1 MSDAT
6 LHGAAADATSA
17 MDAMYRY
24 QRHIYD
30 LTRKFYLL
38 GRDGL
43 IEKLD
48 ARPGTRV
55 LEIGCGTGRNLITA
69 AEAYPQARFFGVDVS
84 HEMLASAEK
93 SIAKAGLCE
102 RVQVA
107 HADATNFDPAGL
119 IGVSK
124 FDRVFISYT
133 LSMIP
138 AWEGVLDSALS
149 LLANGGQ
156 LHIVDFGGQERLP
169 AWFRGLLR
177 RWLAAFHV
185 TPRDD
190 MEARLRERLAGRHL
204 RLNMTRPYLGYAQHA
219 IVAQAAAAALAA
231 QTKQPP
237 GNSRAAA

>member
-1 MSDAT
+1 MGEAI
-6 LHGAAADATSA
+6 LRGEAAAAENQAAAA

-30 LTRKFYLL
+30 LTRKHYLL

-43 IEKLD
+43 IGRLEAK
-48 ARPGTRV
+48 PGTRV
-55 LEIGCGTGRNLITA
+55 LEIGCGTGRNLIA
-69 AEAYPQARFFGVDVS
+69 AAQAYPQARFFGVDVS
-84 HEMLASAEK
+84 HEMLISAQK

-107 HADATNFDPAGL
+107 YADATGFDAAGL
-119 IGVSK
+119 LGVSR

-138 AWEGVLDSALS
+138 AWQGVLDAALS
-149 LLANGGQ
+149 LLARDGE
-156 LHIVDFGGQERLP
+156 LHIVDFGGQEGLP
-169 AWFRGLLR
+169 AWFRRLLR

-190 MEARLRERLAGRHL
+190 MEAQLRARLAGSGR
-204 RLNMTRPYLGYAQHA
+204 RLEMIRPYRGYAQHA
-219 IVAQAAAAALAA
+219 IVTVDAA
-231 QTKQPP
+231 T
-237 GNSRAAA
+237 

>member
-1 MSDAT
+1 MSDAI
-6 LHGAAADATSA
+6 LHGQPRDATSA

-38 GRDGL
+38 GRDGM
-43 IEKLD
+43 ISKLD
-48 ARPGTRV
+48 AKPGTRV
-55 LEIGCGTGRNLITA
+55 LEIGCGTGRNLIEA
-69 AEAYPQARFFGVDVS
+69 AETYPQARFFGLDVS
-84 HEMLASAEK
+84 HEMLISAEK

-107 HADATNFDPAGL
+107 HADATDFDPAEL
-119 IGVSK
+119 LGVSK
-124 FDRVFISYT
+124 FERVFISYT

-138 AWEGVLDSALS
+138 AWESVLDSALS
-149 LLANGGQ
+149 LLAPGGE
-156 LHIVDFGGQERLP
+156 LHIVDFGSQEKLP
-169 AWFRGLLR
+169 SWFRAILR

-204 RLNMTRPYLGYAQHA
+204 RLVMTRPYLGYAQHA
-219 IVAQAAAAALAA
+219 IVKQPATAALAA
-231 QTKQPP
+231 K
-237 GNSRAAA
+237 AA

>member
-1 MSDAT
+1 MS
-6 LHGAAADATSA
+6 GAVLRDETADATAA

-30 LTRKFYLL
+30 ITRKYYLL
-38 GRDGL
+38 GRDDL

-55 LEIGCGTGRNLITA
+55 LEIGCGTGRNLIA
-69 AEAYPQARFFGVDVS
+69 GAERYPQARFFGLDVS
-84 HEMLASAEK
+84 HEMLTSAEK
-93 SIAKAGLCE
+93 SIARAGLCE

-107 HADATNFDPAGL
+107 HADAADFDSAAL
-119 IGVSK
+119 VGVSK

-138 AWEGVLDSALS
+138 AWQSVLDAALS
-149 LLANGGQ
+149 LSAGGGQ
-156 LHIVDFGGQERLP
+156 LHIVDFGRQEGLP
-169 AWFRGLLR
+169 LWFRAALR

-190 MEARLRERLAGRHL
+190 LETQLRARLAGGDR
-204 RLNMTRPYLGYAQHA
+204 RIEMTRPYLGYAQHA
-219 IVAQAAAAALAA
+219 IVTQAAA
-231 QTKQPP
+231 
-237 GNSRAAA
+237 

>member
-1 MSDAT
+1 MTDAILQDDASDAT
-6 LHGAAADATSA
+6 TA

-38 GRDGL
+38 GRDGM
-43 IEKLD
+43 IAKLD
-48 ARPGTRV
+48 ARPGTSV
-55 LEIGCGTGRNLITA
+55 LEIGCGTGRNLIQA
-69 AEAYPQARFFGVDVS
+69 ARDYPRARFFGLDVS
-84 HEMLASAEK
+84 HEMLTSAER
-93 SIAKAGLCE
+93 SIARADMCE

-107 HADATNFDPAGL
+107 HADATTFDPAEVL
-119 IGVSK
+119 GVSK

-149 LLANGGQ
+149 LLATGGE

-169 AWFRGLLR
+169 SWFRTVLR

-190 MEARLRERLAGRHL
+190 MEARLRERLAGPDLHL
-204 RLNMTRPYLGYAQHA
+204 RMMRPYLGYAQHA
-219 IVAQAAAAALAA
+219 IVTQ
-231 QTKQPP
+231 
-237 GNSRAAA
+237 R